1 MSNNQQSKNKPK
13 KRIEK
18 ELLLLRNLPKDY
30 KLGKRDTDLGTL
42 LYVKILK
49 ILEIQLE
56 IDKSAINS
64 NLVDKMIEKFNFDI
78 LLREKHPF

>member
-42 LYVKILK
+42 LYVKMLK

-78 LLREKHPF
+78 LLREKYPF

>member
-49 ILEIQLE
+49 ILELQLE

-78 LLREKHPF
+78 LLREKYPF